1 MSQTTALV
9 DAEKTIKCV
18 TDKITAKTSTISDY
32 NKVIQFD
39 FTDAKVAYRI
49 KVTNGR
55 VESVEKFSSRQPADV
70 TVACKV
76 ETLQNI
82 IDNKLGA
89 TRALITRKVV
99 VDGPLM
105 AIRELRQKVLG
116 PEHNTTA

>member
-1 MSQTTALV
+1 MSETMMI

-18 TDKITAKTSTISDY
+18 TDKINAKTATISDY
-32 NKVIQFD
+32 SKVIQFD
-39 FTDAKVAYRI
+39 FTDAKIVYTI
-49 KVTNGR
+49 KITNGR
-55 VESVEKFSSRQPADV
+55 VEKVEKSSVRKEAGV

-82 IDNKLGA
+82 LDNKLGA

-116 PEHNTTA
+116 AEHNTTA